1 MVSKRHII
9 IDGWNVVRSTP
20 DMERIFL
27 KRGLDAA
34 REELWRIVGPMHDY
48 GGTRITIVYDGS
60 GGDIS
65 VVRRNSIDTLAE
77 VFTPSHMTADELIEQ
92 LCATSRNPGSI
103 IVVSRDNL
111 LRLTATTFG
120 ATALSP
126 DKLFE
131 SAADSAKALS
141 KSLRDSNSRVE
152 REWKSCGA
160 FSALDPFEL
169 QIRDAVHRAEII
181 SKHMKKRRKRLAAT
195 IEKADFSDQKSGESV
210 KEASASYPQKKNKFK
225 MQLKS
230 FDALQIPQ
238 KKKNFSE
245 SKRADENN
253 VANVPFSELLRRATC
268 GKSCAEN
275 GKILKNSGK
284 PRKRNRK
291 G

>member
-60 GGDIS
+60 GSDIS

-141 KSLRDSNSRVE
+141 KSLQDSNSRAE
-152 REWKSCGA
+152 HEWKSCGA

-169 QIRDAVHRAEII
+169 QIRDAVRRAEII
-181 SKHMKKRRKRLAAT
+181 SKHMKKRRKRLASI
-195 IEKADFSDQKSGESV
+195 IEKADSKKTGESV
-210 KEASASYPQKKNKFK
+210 KEVFSSSLPKKNKFK
-225 MQLKS
+225 TQLKS
-230 FDALQIPQ
+230 FDSLQIPQ
-238 KKKNFSE
+238 KKKNFKE
-245 SKRADENN
+245 PKLADEND
-253 VANVPFSELLRRATC
+253 VANVPFSELLRRATS
-268 GKSCAEN
+268 GKSYTEN
-275 GKILKNSGK
+275 GKLFENSK
-284 PRKRNRK
+284 KSRKRNR

>member
-60 GGDIS
+60 GSDIS

-131 SAADSAKALS
+131 SAADS
-141 KSLRDSNSRVE
+141 NSRTE

-169 QIRDAVHRAEII
+169 QIRDAVRRAEII
-181 SKHMKKRRKRLAAT
+181 SKHMKKRRKRLASI
-195 IEKADFSDQKSGESV
+195 IEKADSKKTGESV
-210 KEASASYPQKKNKFK
+210 KEVFSSSLPKKNKFK
-225 MQLKS
+225 TQLKS
-230 FDALQIPQ
+230 FDSLQIPQ
-238 KKKNFSE
+238 KKKNFKE
-245 SKRADENN
+245 PKLADEND
-253 VANVPFSELLRRATC
+253 VANVPFSELLRRATS
-268 GKSCAEN
+268 GKSYTEN
-275 GKILKNSGK
+275 GKLFENSK
-284 PRKRNRK
+284 KSRKRNR

>member
-1 MVSKRHII
+1 M
-9 IDGWNVVRSTP
+9 RSTP

-60 GGDIS
+60 GSDIS

-141 KSLRDSNSRVE
+141 KSLQDSNSRAE

-169 QIRDAVHRAEII
+169 QIRDAVRRAEII
-181 SKHMKKRRKRLAAT
+181 
-195 IEKADFSDQKSGESV
+195 
-210 KEASASYPQKKNKFK
+210 
-225 MQLKS
+225 
-230 FDALQIPQ
+230 
-238 KKKNFSE
+238 
-245 SKRADENN
+245 
-253 VANVPFSELLRRATC
+253 
-268 GKSCAEN
+268 
-275 GKILKNSGK
+275 
-284 PRKRNRK
+284 
-291 G
+291 